1 MAGLMDLL
9 DSDLGQQII
18 SGVSQRAGTTEN
30 ETSSVLSSAL
40 PTLLGAMQNNAA
52 TPEGKSGLLG
62 ALLGGKH
69 DGGILDNLSGF
80 LGGADLSDGSN
91 ILGHVLGGNQ
101 PNVEN
106 NLSQNTGVSS
116 DKIGMILKM
125 AAPILM
131 AYLAKNA
138 KQSGINKNDE
148 STSGGGISD
157 ILGGLLGGNE
167 GSSTSGAGG
176 LLTSALD
183 QNGDGKLTID
193 DAVSAASKHG
203 GIGGIFGKIFGK

>member
-1 MAGLMDLL
+1 M
-9 DSDLGQQII
+9 
-18 SGVSQRAGTTEN
+18 
-30 ETSSVLSSAL
+30 
-40 PTLLGAMQNNAA
+40 
-52 TPEGKSGLLG
+52 
-62 ALLGGKH
+62 
-69 DGGILDNLSGF
+69 SGF

-138 KQSGINKNDE
+138 KQSGINENDE
-148 STSGGGISD
+148 SSAGGGISD

>member
-18 SGVSQRAGTTEN
+18 SIVSQRAGTTEN

-91 ILGHVLGGNQ
+91 ILGQVLGGNQ

-148 STSGGGISD
+148 SSSGGGISD

-176 LLTSALD
+176 LLTSSLD

-193 DAVSAASKHG
+193 DAVSAASKYG
-203 GIGGIFGKIFGK
+203 EIGGIFGKIFGK